1 MKLMTILALMLA
13 ISFATGAAADD
24 ERNKGH
30 GAGGVRADHASEKG
44 MEKGKAWAGTREKED
59 EEEKPKKDK
68 KRKKRKKR
76 KRKRNRSGTSLK
88 RRRKTKTPDEPAQ
101 SPASNRAV

>member
-1 MKLMTILALMLA
+1 MKLTTILAVVLA

-24 ERNKGH
+24 ERKQGH

-59 EEEKPKKDK
+59 EGEKPKKEKKERKEKKEKKQKRDK
-68 KRKKRKKR
+68 SKEK
-76 KRKRNRSGTSLK
+76 
-88 RRRKTKTPDEPAQ
+88 
-101 SPASNRAV
+101 